1 MAALRKPDRLLFGE
15 GAAVAGAGAV
25 AAAAAGA
32 GARGRLALCFKLWTT
47 SKVFISQEND
57 FENRRSRKRVCE
69 IKE

>member
-1 MAALRKPDRLLFGE
+1 MDEDSSRETCGCPEKARQVASGGGKADRLLLGVE
-15 GAAVAGAGAV
+15 
-25 AAAAAGA
+25 
-32 GARGRLALCFKLWTT
+32 RRTLCSKLWTT

>member
-1 MAALRKPDRLLFGE
+1 MKTCQEKLAAALRKPDRLLFG
-15 GAAVAGAGAV
+15 GGG
-25 AAAAAGA
+25 G
-32 GARGRLALCFKLWTT
+32 GRRVLCLKLWTT

>member
-1 MAALRKPDRLLFGE
+1 MKTCQEKVVAALRKPDRLLL
-15 GAAVAGAGAV
+15 
-25 AAAAAGA
+25 
-32 GARGRLALCFKLWTT
+32 ARGGVERRALCSKLWTT

>member
-1 MAALRKPDRLLFGE
+1 MKTCQEKLVAALRKPDRLLLAGGE
-15 GAAVAGAGAV
+15 GGGQ
-25 AAAAAGA
+25 
-32 GARGRLALCFKLWTT
+32 RERRALCSKLWTT

>member
-1 MAALRKPDRLLFGE
+1 MKTCQEKLVAALRKPDRLLFGE
-15 GAAVAGAGAV
+15 GVAGG
-25 AAAAAGA
+25 G
-32 GARGRLALCFKLWTT
+32 ALCFKLWTT

>member
-1 MAALRKPDRLLFGE
+1 MDEDLSGE
-15 GAAVAGAGAV
+15 TCGCPEKTRQVAFWG
-25 AAAAAGA
+25 
-32 GARGRLALCFKLWTT
+32 RGGGRRVLCLKLWTT